1 LNRILV
7 TLLASGAMAL
17 VVLAIVGA
25 MKTGAIA
32 IGRTG
37 KIERATAPFAFWLM
51 IAASIGIVVLCGARL
66 LRGPL
71 H

>member
-1 LNRILV
+1 MNRLFV
-7 TLLASGAMAL
+7 TLLASGATAL

-25 MKTGAIA
+25 LKTGVIA

-37 KIERATAPFAFWLM
+37 RIDRGSTPFTFWLV
-51 IAASIGIVVLCGARL
+51 IAASIGVVVLCSARL
-66 LRGPL
+66 IRGPL